1 MEITWHGEL
10 CFTLK
15 GKKTTLVI
23 DPYEDGKH
31 LLKKAKV
38 DSVLLTNDYNEK
50 AKLIEINK
58 EAKIFNWPGEYE
70 VQGAAIVGIPAYT
83 SQKEEG
89 DPSKGRIVV
98 FSMLVDDLRLCHLG
112 LLGEELDDETLSR
125 IGDVDILMIPVAGPH
140 SLDPKKAHAVIE
152 AIEPRMVIPMNY
164 KDDQIESMLKEMG
177 IAEPKKFDT
186 LDIKGKAQ
194 LPEETTDF
202 VLLNPAP

>member
-1 MEITWHGEL
+1 M
-10 CFTLK
+10 
-15 GKKTTLVI
+15 
-23 DPYEDGKH
+23 
-31 LLKKAKV
+31 
-38 DSVLLTNDYNEK
+38 LLTNDYNEK

-58 EAKIFNWPGEYE
+58 EAQIFNWPGEYE

-83 SQKEEG
+83 NQKEEG
-89 DPSKGRIVV
+89 STSKGRIVV

-112 LLGEELDDETLSR
+112 LLGDELDDETLSK

-140 SLDPKKAHAVIE
+140 SLDSKKAHAVIE

-164 KDDQIESMLKEMG
+164 QDDQIESMLKEMG
-177 IAEPKKFDT
+177 ITEPKKFDI

>member
-10 CFTLK
+10 CFTIK

-31 LLKKAKV
+31 LLKKTKV
-38 DSVLLTNDYNEK
+38 DTVLLTNDYNEK

-58 EAKIFNWPGEYE
+58 EAQIFNWPGEYE

-112 LLGEELDDETLSR
+112 LLGEELNDETLSK

-140 SLDPKKAHAVIE
+140 SLDPKKAHAIIE

-164 KDDQIESMLKEMG
+164 KDEQIDLMLKEMG